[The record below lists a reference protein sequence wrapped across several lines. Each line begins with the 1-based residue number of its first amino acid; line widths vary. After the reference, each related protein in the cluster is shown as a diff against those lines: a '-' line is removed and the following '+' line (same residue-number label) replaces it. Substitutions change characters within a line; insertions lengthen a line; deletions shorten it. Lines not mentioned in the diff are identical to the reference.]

1 MICLVVCTEGDSSE
15 PAAIREFSILAA
27 GQTYPEPD
35 VFTVPLGGNQGH
47 KKLFENADRKVAELK
62 DPHSDSVLSLASDAD
77 TVEKWVI
84 CDYDVMDK
92 NGISEEEFRKSA
104 REAGYEV
111 VINKPNFEFFVLALL
126 TGLEYATSI
135 KPKDYII
142 EIDKAVKRLNDKNIE
157 EKGFS
162 DTMTIPPYSKNKHV
176 AEKFFGNMF
185 NYNPDLIKNFRDTI
199 GSDEKYTEM
208 ARILQRITEV
218 IDLNSR

>member
-15 PAAIREFSILAA
+15 PAAIREFSILTA

-47 KKLFENADRKVAELK
+47 KKLFENAGRKVAELK
-62 DPHSDSVLSLASDAD
+62 DPRSDSVLSLASDAD

-111 VINKPNFEFFVLALL
+111 VINKPNFEFFVLTLL
-126 TGLEYATSI
+126 AGSEYATSI
-135 KPKDYII
+135 KPKDYIT
-142 EIDKAVKRLNDKNIE
+142 EIDKAVKRLNDKNIK

-185 NYNPDLIKNFRDTI
+185 SYNPDLIKNFHDTI
-199 GSDEKYTEM
+199 GSNEKYTEM